1 MTNSAL
7 EENTMNINY
16 ADAILKLRAHFN
28 MSQEEFA
35 KFLGV
40 SFTSVNRWEN
50 GIYEPT
56 KLAKVR
62 ILQLLKDN
70 KIELEEKE

>member
-1 MTNSAL
+1 
-7 EENTMNINY
+7 MNINY

>member
-1 MTNSAL
+1 
-7 EENTMNINY
+7 MNIDY

-35 KFLGV
+35 KFIGV

-50 GIYEPT
+50 GIHEPT
-56 KLAKVR
+56 KLIKAK
-62 ILQLLKDN
+62 ILKLLKEN
-70 KIELEEKE
+70 NIKIEEDEYNGQ

>member
-16 ADAILKLRAHFN
+16 ADAILKLRAHLN

-50 GIYEPT
+50 GIHEPT
-56 KLAKVR
+56 KLAKVK
-62 ILQLLKDN
+62 ILEL
-70 KIELEEKE
+70 IEKYDIKVKETE

>member
-1 MTNSAL
+1 
-7 EENTMNINY
+7 MNIDY
-16 ADAILKLRAHFN
+16 ADAILKLRAYLN

-50 GIYEPT
+50 GIHEPT

-62 ILQLLKDN
+62 IQQLIEESN
-70 KIELEEKE
+70 VKIKEVDKNEI

>member
-1 MTNSAL
+1 
-7 EENTMNINY
+7 MNIDY

-35 KFLGV
+35 KFIGV

-50 GIYEPT
+50 GIHEPT
-56 KLAKVR
+56 KLIKVK
-62 ILQLLKDN
+62 ILKLLKEN
-70 KIELEEKE
+70 NIKIEEDEYNGQ